1 MAKARVGNVGG
12 AACNWWSL
20 KTPELGTFSGRTF
33 NEVIK
38 KFDSA
43 LQSKYPGETVDAF
56 YVKHRIVCMFSWT
69 KTQSNRFK
77 EDRQISW
84 RSLR

>member
-33 NEVIK
+33 NELIQ

-56 YVKHRIVCMFSWT
+56 YVKHRSGGSIRRS
-69 KTQSNRFK
+69 KSHRSRSK
-77 EDRQISW
+77 EDGVIS
-84 RSLR
+84 RRGTR